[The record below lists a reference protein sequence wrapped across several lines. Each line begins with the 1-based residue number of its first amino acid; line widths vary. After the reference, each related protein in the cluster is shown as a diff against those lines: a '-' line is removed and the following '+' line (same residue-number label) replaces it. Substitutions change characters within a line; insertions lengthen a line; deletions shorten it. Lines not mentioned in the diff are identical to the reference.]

1 LTPLK
6 EVKNIPSLKFLSFTL
21 EKNLQAQV
29 KGEKVSTSIPKSL
42 PVFAAVSIGPAYGM
56 FVMNSNVIVGDENGK
71 AKYQFA
77 ETWVKVFKGDFEAF
91 NGNKGYLAKTLADL
105 SA

>member
-1 LTPLK
+1 MTPLK

-21 EKNLQAQV
+21 EKNLQALV
-29 KGEKVSTSIPKSL
+29 KGETVSAAIPKTL
-42 PVFAAVSIGPAYGM
+42 PAFAAVSIGPAYGM

-71 AKYQFA
+71 AKYDFA
-77 ETWVKVFKGDFEAF
+77 STWVKIFKGDLEAF
-91 NGNKGYLAKTLADL
+91 NGNKGYLAKTLVDL

>member
-1 LTPLK
+1 M
-6 EVKNIPSLKFLSFTL
+6 
-21 EKNLQAQV
+21 
-29 KGEKVSTSIPKSL
+29 KGEIVFTAIPKTL
-42 PVFAAVSIGPAYGM
+42 PVFAAISIGPAYGM

-77 ETWVKVFKGDFEAF
+77 ETWVKVFKGDLEAF

>member
-1 LTPLK
+1 LK

-21 EKNLQAQV
+21 EKNLQALV
-29 KGEKVSTSIPKSL
+29 KGEAVSTSIPSKL
-42 PVFAAVSIGPAYGM
+42 PVFAAVSIGPSFGM
-56 FVMNSNVIVGDENGK
+56 FVMNSNVMAGDENGK

-77 ETWVKVFKGDFEAF
+77 ETWVKIFKGDYEAF
-91 NGNKGYLAKTLADL
+91 KGNKGYLEKTLADL